1 MYCLQTLKGINA
13 DCQTNLGGIVEAY
26 FGGFGQFDITLN
38 TGHTH
43 TVSAMTAVSGASDGK
58 LYKYEF
64 ARQTGSLTSTIT
76 VDEANGVR
84 YYTNSVTLQ
93 FNRLK
98 ASKHVEVE
106 ALAAGQLV
114 GIFKD
119 SNGKYWLVGYDSYL
133 SATEAQAQ
141 SGQAYGDLNGYTT
154 TLSQM
159 SAHLPYEI
167 DYATFSAL
175 IDGE

>member
-13 DCQTNLGGIVEAY
+13 DCQSNLGGIVEAY
-26 FGGFGQFDITLN
+26 FGGFGQFDITVN
-38 TGHTH
+38 ESSH
-43 TVSAMTAVSGASDGK
+43 TVSAMTAISGATDGK

-84 YYTNSVTLQ
+84 YYTNVAALQ
-93 FNRLK
+93 FSRLE
-98 ASKHVEVE
+98 ASKHVEIE

-119 SNGKYWLVGYDSYL
+119 NNGNYWLVGYDGYM

-154 TLSQM
+154 SLSQM
-159 SAHLPYEI
+159 SAHLPYKI